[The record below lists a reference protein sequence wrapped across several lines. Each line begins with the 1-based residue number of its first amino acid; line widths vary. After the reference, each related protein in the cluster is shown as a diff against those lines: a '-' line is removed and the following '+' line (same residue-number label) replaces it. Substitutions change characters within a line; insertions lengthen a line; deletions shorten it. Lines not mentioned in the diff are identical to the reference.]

1 MPKAWR
7 VVNANNAASALTG
20 DGARRFGG
28 RWNSTG
34 RPAIYAADSLAYAMI
49 EILVHIDP
57 AIPMST
63 FVALELDLP
72 EDSIVDFQ
80 RGSFPP
86 SWPSRATLHVT
97 QALGDAWLRN
107 SGAFALRVSGA
118 VVALEHN
125 YVINP
130 GHPAFAT
137 WLPRQLARRPVPI
150 NFNSRLF
157 RSSPTNLPIAAIR
170 KKQSLVI
177 RRRPPLPLASS

>member
-7 VVNANNAASALTG
+7 VVKANYAASALTG

-28 RWNSTG
+28 RWNSVG
-34 RPAIYAADSLAYAMI
+34 RPAIYAADSLAHAMM

-57 AIPMST
+57 TMPMGT

-72 EDSIVDFQ
+72 DNNIVDFP
-80 RGSFPP
+80 RGSLPP
-86 SWPSRATLHVT
+86 SWPRRAALHVT
-97 QALGDAWLRN
+97 QALGDAWLRD
-107 SGAFALRVSGA
+107 SGGLAIRVPGA

-125 YVINP
+125 YVMNP

-150 NFNSRLF
+150 NFVPRLF
-157 RSSPTNLPIAAIR
+157 RSSPTT
-170 KKQSLVI
+170 
-177 RRRPPLPLASS
+177 

>member
-7 VVNANNAASALTG
+7 VVKANYATSALTG

-28 RWNSTG
+28 RWNSVG
-34 RPAIYAADSLAYAMI
+34 RPAIYAADSLAHAMM

-57 AIPMST
+57 TMPMGT

-72 EDSIVDFQ
+72 DNNIVDFP
-80 RGSFPP
+80 RGSLPP
-86 SWPSRATLHVT
+86 SWPNRATLHIT

-150 NFNSRLF
+150 NFNPRLF
-157 RSSPTNLPIAAIR
+157 RSSPTT
-170 KKQSLVI
+170 
-177 RRRPPLPLASS
+177 